1 MNLNSP
7 KIEDLLERITQLE
20 DENKKLHGLLEEEMI
35 IGEQIGQKSLFLSL
49 QESLSN
55 IAVQAY
61 TAEGTITYWN
71 KASEELYG
79 YSAIEAIGKN
89 LLDLIVPL
97 KMQSEVSEYIAQ
109 MILSGEKMQSR
120 ELLMKRK
127 NGSQV
132 LVLSNNTAISLPGKE
147 TELFCICID
156 LTQQKRT
163 EETLAENESKYRTIF
178 EANRDGIA
186 LFFINPDETTGRF
199 FEINTAAAEI
209 LGYSKEE
216 FLQFT
221 PRDLEVLSDPLVLI
235 ERQKLI
241 KSKGFVAF
249 ETKLRHKNGNLI
261 KVEIMSTLI
270 QYQGRIAVMNIT
282 RDITERKKT
291 EAMLRILS
299 NATEQSPASI
309 VITDAKG
316 NIEYVNPKFTKLT
329 GYKLEDALGQN
340 PRILNSGF
348 TPPEIYSNMWSM
360 ITSGK
365 EWSGEFQN
373 RKRSGELY
381 YESAIISPILDDE
394 GNIAHFVA
402 VKEDITDRKQTDDAL
417 IQSERLLREAQEVA
431 RVGYYI
437 FNIQANEWESSH
449 VLDEIFGIDD
459 NYERNTENW
468 VKLIAPEHQEMM
480 INHLDSCLKEYGR
493 FNKDYKIIRI
503 SDGEERWVSGLGE
516 VEYDD
521 KGNPI
526 KMMGTI
532 QDITE
537 RMQKEQEII
546 KAKERAEES
555 EKRLK
560 QSEIQL
566 KLQLDNILSPEVEMP
581 ELKLT
586 DIIDVE
592 LLQKIQDSF
601 ARATG
606 VASLIID
613 PAGLPITEPTN
624 YSGVCNLV
632 RSTKKGL
639 ERCTI
644 SDAKIGS
651 IAAKTKA
658 IHIEPCSSCGF
669 VDASTPMLIGNRLVA
684 IWTIGQASLGEVN
697 EERLMSYAQ
706 EIGVDPQKM
715 IEEYRKMSNMP
726 LEKFKAVTNL
736 LSYFATELSSL
747 AYHNLLLA
755 RKVEEQKEYEAELIR
770 AKELAEENERQ
781 MKEKNEEY
789 WTLNEELT
797 EANTQLEEFNEV
809 IQQKVADIKQREA
822 IMNSTINNIPFDFWA
837 RDLNGVCFLQND
849 ISKSYWGSMIGNTPD
864 MQGVSE
870 DTLAK
875 WLTTN
880 KRIYSGETLNEEIE
894 YLDKFGIKRN
904 INAITAPII
913 ENDQV
918 LGILGINID
927 ISERKQFELDIIKAK
942 EKAEESDKLK
952 STFLAT
958 MSHELRTPLNAIIGF
973 SQILPSIKEI
983 EKISGFSQIINQQGK
998 HLLGIIESMFEL
1010 SLLDAGEVKIKIE
1023 PFEIAA
1029 LFESLEQAAGQSQKR
1044 WNRSQLKV
1052 QFAPSKSTKGLMVF
1066 SDLSKLKQVLI
1077 NIVDNAIKFTLQGSV
1092 EYGFVVSGN
1101 DLTIFVKDTGKG
1113 IDPANFNLIF
1123 APFRQVDDSF
1133 SREFDGVGL
1142 GLAICKKTVT
1152 LLNGEITVQSEL
1164 GKGSTFSIILH
1175 NAISNKSKTELNQS
1189 EYAHVSIDLTGTTI
1203 LIAEDDTATRIT
1215 MEQLIKDV
1223 NGTVVLVNN
1232 GKDAVDQAIKNE
1244 KVSLVLMNIKMPKMN
1259 GIEAMQHIKD
1269 VRPTLPIIAL
1279 TAFAMPGDQPK
1290 LLYYGFDDYLSK
1302 PISSNA
1308 LYTKIAEYQ
1317 VISKNTTIS

>member
-1 MNLNSP
+1 MNSNSP
-7 KIEDLLERITQLE
+7 KLEDLLERITQLE
-20 DENKKLHGLLEEEMI
+20 EENKKLQGLLEENMI
-35 IGEQIGQKSLFLSL
+35 IGEQPERKLSFISLL
-49 QESLSN
+49 ETLSN
-55 IAVQAY
+55 IAVQGY
-61 TAEGTITYWN
+61 TAEGTVTYWN
-71 KASEELYG
+71 KASENLYG
-79 YSAIEAIGKN
+79 YTANEAIGKN
-89 LLDLIVPL
+89 LLDLIIPL
-97 KMQSEVSEYIAQ
+97 KMRSTISENIAQ
-109 MILSGEKMQSR
+109 MILSGEKMQSE
-120 ELLMKRK
+120 ELLLNRK
-127 NGSQV
+127 DGS
-132 LVLSNNTAISLPGKE
+132 LVVVFSNHMVISQPDKE
-147 TELFCICID
+147 PELFCISID
-156 LTQQKRT
+156 LTQRNKA
-163 EETLAENESKYRTIF
+163 EEIVAENESKYRTIF

-186 LFFINPDETTGRF
+186 LFFINPDETAGLF
-199 FEINTAAAEI
+199 FEVNSAAAEM

-216 FLQFT
+216 FIQFT
-221 PRDLEVLSDPLVLI
+221 PRDLEVLSDSLVLS
-235 ERQKLI
+235 ERQQQI

-249 ETKLRHKNGNLI
+249 ETKLRHKTGNLV

-282 RDITERKKT
+282 RDLTERKKT

-316 NIEYVNPKFTKLT
+316 NIEYVNPKFTRLT
-329 GYKLEDALGQN
+329 GYQMEDALGQN

-348 TPPEIYSNMWSM
+348 TPPEVFSSMWST

-373 RKRSGELY
+373 KKRSGELY

-402 VKEDITDRKQTDDAL
+402 VKEDITDRKLTDEAL
-417 IQSERLLREAQEVA
+417 IQSERILREAQEVA

-437 FNIQANEWESSH
+437 FNVKANTWESSH
-449 VLDEIFGIDD
+449 VLDEIFGIDSS
-459 NYERNTENW
+459 YERSSENW
-468 VKLIAPEHQEMM
+468 IKLIAPEHQEMM

-493 FNKDYKIIRI
+493 FNKDYKIVRI

-566 KLQLDNILSPEVEMP
+566 KLRLDNILSPEVEMP

-586 DIIDVE
+586 DIVDLE

-601 ARATG
+601 AKATG

-613 PAGLPITEPTN
+613 PAGVPITEPTN
-624 YSGVCNLV
+624 YSGVCNLI
-632 RSTKKGL
+632 RSTSKGF
-639 ERCTI
+639 ERCKI

-651 IAAKTKA
+651 IASKTKS
-658 IHIEPCSSCGF
+658 IHIEQCSSCGF

-684 IWTIGQASLGEVN
+684 LWTIGQASLGEVD
-697 EERLMSYAQ
+697 EERLASYAQ
-706 EIGVDPQKM
+706 EIGADPQKM

-755 RKVEEQKEYEAELIR
+755 RKVEEQQEYEAELIR

-781 MKEKNEEY
+781 MKEKNEEF

-809 IQQKVADIKQREA
+809 IQQKAADIKQREA

-849 ISKSYWGSMIGNTPD
+849 ISKSYWGSMLGNTPD

-880 KRIYSGETLNEEIE
+880 KRIYDGETLNEEME
-894 YLDKFGIKRN
+894 YFDKFGVKRN
-904 INAITAPII
+904 LNAITAPII

-927 ISERKQFELDIIKAK
+927 ISERKQFEQEIIMAK

-1010 SLLDAGEVKIKIE
+1010 SLLDAGEVKIKVE
-1023 PFEIAA
+1023 PFEIAG
-1029 LFESLEQAAGQSQKR
+1029 LFESIEQAASQSQKR

-1052 QFAPSKSTKGLMVF
+1052 LFAPSKSTKGLMVF

-1092 EYGFVVSGN
+1092 EYGYSISGN
-1101 DLTIFVKDTGKG
+1101 DLTLFVKDTGKG

-1152 LLNGEITVQSEL
+1152 LLNGEIIVQSEL
-1164 GKGSTFSIILH
+1164 GKGSTFSIVLH
-1175 NAISNKSKTELNQS
+1175 NAVTNKSKSELEKLES
-1189 EYAHVSIDLTGTTI
+1189 ALVSIDLTGITI
-1203 LIAEDDTATRIT
+1203 LIAEDDAATRSA

-1223 NGTVVLVNN
+1223 NGKVVLVSN

-1244 KVSLVLMNIKMPKMN
+1244 QISLVLMNIKMPIMN
-1259 GIEAMQHIKD
+1259 GIEAMQHIKN
-1269 VRPTLPIIAL
+1269 VKPALPIIAL

-1302 PISSNA
+1302 PINSNV
-1308 LYTKIAEYQ
+1308 LYTKIAEYR
-1317 VISKNTTIS
+1317 VVGKNSTIS